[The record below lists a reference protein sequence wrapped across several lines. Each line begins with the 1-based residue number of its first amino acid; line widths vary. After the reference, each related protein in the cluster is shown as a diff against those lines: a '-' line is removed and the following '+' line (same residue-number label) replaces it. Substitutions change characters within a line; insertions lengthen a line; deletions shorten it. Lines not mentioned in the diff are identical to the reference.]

1 MPGMQ
6 RWLVVVAVA
15 LPGLVLAAA
24 GYHHPGGLDVSTAN
38 MWWTAHVPLIP
49 VFPLLGVV
57 LWALVRD
64 ERGPVKALVV
74 VGAYVYGCFYTALDC
89 LAGIA
94 AGLVLETEGR
104 GQQSILE
111 LIRLGD
117 RLSYIGTGAY
127 LVATV
132 AVAGLLLRRAGPVA
146 LPGSVLLVGAAIPFQ
161 TSHIFWPTG
170 VGAMVAGAAGAALL
184 EWARTRVPSPH
195 GVMSSTEGKYVR

>member
-1 MPGMQ
+1 MH
-6 RWLVVVAVA
+6 RWLLVVAVA
-15 LPGLVLAAA
+15 LPGLVLAVA
-24 GYHHPGGLDVSTAN
+24 GYHHPGGLDVSTAT

-64 ERGPVKALVV
+64 ERGPLKVVAV

-94 AGLVLETEGR
+94 AGLVLATEGR

-117 RLSYIGTGAY
+117 RLSYVGTAAY

-132 AVAGLLLRRAGPVA
+132 AVAASVLRRAGLAA
-146 LPGSVLLVGAAIPFQ
+146 LPGAVLLVGAAVPFQ

-170 VGAMVAGAAGAALL
+170 VAAMVASAAGAALL
-184 EWARTRVPSPH
+184 EWARTRSGSAASPSPH
-195 GVMSSTEGKYVR
+195 AAPAR

>member
-1 MPGMQ
+1 
-6 RWLVVVAVA
+6 
-15 LPGLVLAAA
+15 
-24 GYHHPGGLDVSTAN
+24 
-38 MWWTAHVPLIP
+38 

-64 ERGPVKALVV
+64 ERGPAKAVVV

-94 AGLVLETEGR
+94 AGLVLGTEGR

-117 RLSYIGTGAY
+117 RLSSIGTGAY

-132 AVAGLLLRRAGPVA
+132 AVAGLLLRRAGLVA
-146 LPGSVLLVGAAIPFQ
+146 LPGSVLLVGAA
-161 TSHIFWPTG
+161 
-170 VGAMVAGAAGAALL
+170 LL
-184 EWARTRVPSPH
+184 EWGRTRVPSPH
-195 GVMSSTEGKYVR
+195 GVMSSTDGKYVL

>member
-1 MPGMQ
+1 MA
-6 RWLVVVAVA
+6 RVRNFSTIVAVA
-15 LPGLVLAAA
+15 LPGLVLAVA
-24 GYHHPGGLDVSTAN
+24 GYHHPSGLDVSTAH
-38 MWWTAHVPLIP
+38 MWWTAHLPLIP

-64 ERGPVKALVV
+64 ERGPVKTLVV

-104 GQQSILE
+104 GQQSIIE

-132 AVAGLLLRRAGPVA
+132 AVAGMLLRRAGLPA

-170 VGAMVAGAAGAALL
+170 VAAMVASAAGAALL
-184 EWARTRVPSPH
+184 EWGRTRTPARAATV
-195 GVMSSTEGKYVR
+195 